1 MPKIEILI
9 FIPHI
14 LRAKDMPD
22 NSLIRLFI
30 YIATLLKIN
39 QAYIWGNYPAMWKS
53 FPK

>member
-39 QAYIWGNYPAMWKS
+39 QAYI
-53 FPK
+53 